1 MASQKRLALLLVV
14 TTILPNGTSGLCTAT
29 IDRAASSCAFNP
41 LLLLVPHS
49 GWVLSK
55 QNCGEVI
62 DLEAFAVPP
71 VLFFDLADP
80 DRLYTVV
87 FLEFGRHGHRG
98 PLRWL
103 IANVPGPLLLQ
114 DMTYIDGD
122 TAMDYLPPADDDADD
137 DADGQPAR
145 YGFYLYEQVY
155 GSIYPPAAAS
165 SYEDRFDLDA
175 WIDTISP
182 EGALC
187 GPVASIGFGA
197 RTSAHPAAS

>member
-1 MASQKRLALLLVV
+1 MLA
-14 TTILPNGTSGLCTAT
+14 NNTAVRT
-29 IDRAASSCAFNP
+29 AWARIVDKYRVLYERKAF
-41 LLLLVPHS
+41 LHHFLDEVPHS

-103 IANVPGPLLLQ
+103 IANVP
-114 DMTYIDGD
+114 
-122 TAMDYLPPADDDADD
+122 
-137 DADGQPAR
+137 
-145 YGFYLYEQVY
+145 
-155 GSIYPPAAAS
+155 
-165 SYEDRFDLDA
+165 
-175 WIDTISP
+175 
-182 EGALC
+182 
-187 GPVASIGFGA
+187 
-197 RTSAHPAAS
+197 